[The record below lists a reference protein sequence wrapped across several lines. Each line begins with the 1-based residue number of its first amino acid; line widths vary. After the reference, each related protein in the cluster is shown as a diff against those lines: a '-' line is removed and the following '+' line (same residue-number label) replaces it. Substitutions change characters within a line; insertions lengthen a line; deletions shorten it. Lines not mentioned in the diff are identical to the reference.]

1 MWMRAAWRWISVDK
15 LAVVQNTSQGLTR
28 RISIWLEPISACR
41 ISEDLFLISEQQS
54 AVVFIDTY
62 RVGYDVASRDYL

>member
-1 MWMRAAWRWISVDK
+1 
-15 LAVVQNTSQGLTR
+15 VVQNTSQGLTR

-62 RVGYDVASRDYL
+62 RVGYDVAGRDYL